1 MLAAVR
7 RIGVLGGRLG
17 PAGGGVA
24 GEVEQAAVVV
34 GDVDDRLRTTRL
46 PCKKTSSTRLACQ
59 ETLYVVYGL
68 VYIYIRIL
76 VLLMSVTDT

>member
-1 MLAAVR
+1 MLVAV

-46 PCKKTSSTRLACQ
+46 PCKNIVDSTSVSQNLVRIRS
-59 ETLYVVYGL
+59 L
-68 VYIYIRIL
+68 VYI
-76 VLLMSVTDT
+76 

>member
-1 MLAAVR
+1 MLAAV

-17 PAGGGVA
+17 PAGGGGV
-24 GEVEQAAVVV
+24 GQVEQAVVV

>member
-17 PAGGGVA
+17 PAGGGGGI

-46 PCKKTSSTRLACQ
+46 PCKHIVDSTSVSQ
-59 ETLYVVYGL
+59 NL
-68 VYIYIRIL
+68 VRIRSSI
-76 VLLMSVTDT
+76 